1 MLTKGSPFAMLTL
14 NLGMDAVDTIA
25 KDPQGYSRYLNQTR
39 QLARAGATL
48 DDAFRGPV
56 RLACPAAS

>member
-1 MLTKGSPFAMLTL
+1 MLTKGSLFAMLTL

-48 DDAFRGPV
+48 DDAFGGPV
-56 RLACPAAS
+56 

>member
-39 QLARAGATL
+39 HWRAGATL
-48 DDAFRGPV
+48 DDAFGGPV